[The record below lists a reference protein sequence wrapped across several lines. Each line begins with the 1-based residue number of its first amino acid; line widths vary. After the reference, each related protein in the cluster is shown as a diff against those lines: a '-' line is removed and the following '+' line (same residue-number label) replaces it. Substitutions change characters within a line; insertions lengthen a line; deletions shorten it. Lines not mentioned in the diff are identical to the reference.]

1 MKGNTLVKMV
11 NKVIK
16 HLLGIKNRQIRFER
30 ERSRAIEEANKILSA
45 YVTLLA
51 GRTGEVRVSRS
62 EIGRLLGKC
71 NAKVARSGEDYVIS
85 IDSEEPLTPAQAM
98 EDAEDAG
105 D

>member
-16 HLLGIKNRQIRFER
+16 HLFGIKNRQIRFER
-30 ERSRAIEEANKILSA
+30 EKSRAVEEANKILSA

-51 GRTGEVRVSRS
+51 GRTGEVRVSRA

-71 NAKVARSGEDYVIS
+71 SARVARSGEDYVIS
-85 IDSEEPLTPAQAM
+85 IDSEQPLAPAQAM
-98 EDAEDAG
+98 EDAEDVG